1 MTVALV
7 LGFMGVVALGGAIG
21 LFAQS
26 LRARGGIITDA
37 TVVDSEITRIFDG
50 AAPGA
55 ERMLPTAAPVVEFT
69 DAQGMTHRV
78 TSSLGGARLPTI
90 GTRVH
95 VSYRADHPERAI
107 VLDVPGQ
114 APAKWVFLVVGLACL
129 TGAVIVALH

>member
-1 MTVALV
+1 VTLALA
-7 LGFMGVVALGGAIG
+7 LGFMGAVALAGAIG

-26 LRARGGIITDA
+26 LRARGGIIAEA
-37 TVVDSEITRIFDG
+37 TIVDREITRTYD
-50 AAPGA
+50 AAVPAA

-78 TSSLGGARLPTI
+78 TSSLGGARLPAI
-90 GTRVH
+90 GTRVR
-95 VSYRADHPERAI
+95 VSYRSDHPERAV

-129 TGAVIVALH
+129 AGAIIVAVH